1 MAGANNPDKY
11 FCFCRSNIG
20 DEYRA
25 NEFENFMPVKVSR
38 GTGVTI
44 ANPITLRITPLTV
57 QQALERNLIDESSL
71 PVISFI
77 SPNRAG
83 KR

>member
-1 MAGANNPDKY
+1 MSED
-11 FCFCRSNIG
+11 
-20 DEYRA
+20 DYRA

-44 ANPITLRITPLTV
+44 ANPIALRITPLTV
-57 QQALERNLIDESSL
+57 EQATERNLTDGLIL
-71 PVISFI
+71 PAISFI

>member
-1 MAGANNPDKY
+1 MVTFELSKDH
-11 FCFCRSNIG
+11 
-20 DEYRA
+20 YRA
-25 NEFENFMPVKVSR
+25 NEFDKFMPVKVSR
-38 GTGVTI
+38 GTCVTI
-44 ANPITLRITPLTV
+44 ANPVTIRITPLTV
-57 QQALERNLIDESSL
+57 EQALERNLIDESSL